1 MVIFAFCLKEIIHDS
16 QSVDV
21 WKESETVVEQ
31 DYTELKTSWLEK
43 MQMDLANFW
52 LQQIEQKKE
61 LPTSQSN
68 SNRTVHGRGGF
79 KCLFVRNK
87 KPR

>member
-1 MVIFAFCLKEIIHDS
+1 
-16 QSVDV
+16 
-21 WKESETVVEQ
+21 
-31 DYTELKTSWLEK
+31 
-43 MQMDLANFW
+43 MDLASFW